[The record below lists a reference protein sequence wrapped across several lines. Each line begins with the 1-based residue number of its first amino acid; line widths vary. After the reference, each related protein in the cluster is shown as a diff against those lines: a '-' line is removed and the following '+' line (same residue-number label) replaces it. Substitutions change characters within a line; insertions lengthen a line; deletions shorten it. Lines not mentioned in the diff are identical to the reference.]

1 MTRPN
6 KFSVIKPELAPIPS
20 RKVDAL
26 VIHHSA
32 SSRTNTSAQEIERW
46 HKKRDFTEIGYH
58 FVINHLGEIIVG
70 RDIEKTPASVK
81 GHNRGTIAVV
91 CTGNFSLDA
100 ADEPYHP
107 QFLSLARLVNHY
119 RDSIPDLRIVGH
131 RELAATE
138 CPGLTVDLDKMQKY
152 FDAVRELQL

>member
-1 MTRPN
+1 MD
-6 KFSVIKPELAPIPS
+6 V
-20 RKVDAL
+20 L

-32 SSRTNTSAQEIERW
+32 SSRSNTSAQEIERW

-58 FVINHLGEIIVG
+58 FVISHLGEIIVG

-81 GHNRGTIAVV
+81 GHNRGTIAVC
-91 CTGNFSLDA
+91 CTGNFTLDEA
-100 ADEPYHP
+100 NDPYHR

-119 RDSIPDLRIVGH
+119 RENIPDLKIVGH

-138 CPGLTVDLDKMQKY
+138 CPGLSVDLDNMRKY
-152 FDAVRELQL
+152 FDAVRELEL